1 MYKKVKLYTIKVE
14 EVLLAKD
21 ISTLNVYDISKDS
34 QFTDLDG
41 SPSFINK
48 EIKIPILSF
57 LKAKDRLDPFKAIPT
72 ITDNVE
78 VEYIAIHPDISEKL
92 GLTYT
97 EHKISSLK
105 RYEEHLQKIIKEKN
119 RYIEDLT
126 KKLNT

>member
-21 ISTLNVYDISKDS
+21 ISTLNVYDISN
-34 QFTDLDG
+34 
-41 SPSFINK
+41 NK

>member
-48 EIKIPILSF
+48 EIKIPIL
-57 LKAKDRLDPFKAIPT
+57 
-72 ITDNVE
+72 
-78 VEYIAIHPDISEKL
+78 
-92 GLTYT
+92 
-97 EHKISSLK
+97 
-105 RYEEHLQKIIKEKN
+105 
-119 RYIEDLT
+119 
-126 KKLNT
+126 